1 MTPTPSSCKSRAPG
15 STRQLPPVRATDIYF
30 NDTLKKHVLCDDNLP
45 YIYVLSPMSDIFLF
59 VIQTTEFKH
68 SKTRVLLP
76 RTQQKNKEEF
86 VQKLTGEWIREDD
99 GQYNEQVTV

>member
-1 MTPTPSSCKSRAPG
+1 M
-15 STRQLPPVRATDIYF
+15 
-30 NDTLKKHVLCDDNLP
+30 
-45 YIYVLSPMSDIFLF
+45 
-59 VIQTTEFKH
+59 TEFKH

-99 GQYNEQVTV
+99 GQYNEQVTVKSVPLYSV